1 MVRLAPLSAAT
12 LLLSIML
19 QGSARPCC
27 ALADHAAAAH
37 AHNVNGAPQCEGHAH
52 DMMFPMLLQQDKDIL
67 PPLPTNLLIVFLTL
81 SFVIPLI
88 KYIFRLLK
96 AQFDLFMA
104 AANQDQD
111 DEEGL
116 IE

>member
-1 MVRLAPLSAAT
+1 MVRLVPLFTAM
-12 LLLSIML
+12 LLLWIMV
-19 QGSARPCC
+19 QGARPCC

-37 AHNVNGAPQCEGHAH
+37 AHNGAPQCEDHAP
-52 DMMFPMLLQQDKDIL
+52 DMMFHMLLQQDKDIL

-81 SFVIPLI
+81 SFAIPLL
-88 KYIFRLLK
+88 KYVFRLLK